1 MPYPA
6 LFIGL
11 LMLFAALPAAAALV
25 KCAGEKGGV
34 IYQDT
39 ACPPGKEL
47 RDLEADPATVSVVPG
62 TPLPTAARTRSA
74 RTPSALSTP
83 AKRATATRTSMHRVR
98 TGNAAERRFI
108 SRGMSEAEVIM
119 RIGRPDVQTKG
130 QGKTGGRR
138 WSYLPAAGD
147 AQTLTT
153 LTLAGG
159 QVVDVERRMAR

>member
-11 LMLFAALPAAAALV
+11 LMLFAASPAAAALV
-25 KCAGEKGGV
+25 KCAAEKGGV

-39 ACPPGKEL
+39 ACPPRKEL

-62 TPLPTAARTRSA
+62 TPVPAAA
-74 RTPSALSTP
+74 GTPSARGPSASSAP
-83 AKRATATRTSMHRVR
+83 AKRTSSMRTSAHHAR

-119 RIGRPDVQTKG
+119 RIGRPEVQAKG

-147 AQTLTT
+147 TETLPT

-159 QVVDVERRMAR
+159 QVVDVERRIAR

>member
-11 LMLFAALPAAAALV
+11 LMLFAASPAAAALV

-62 TPLPTAARTRSA
+62 TPVPAARTRSVGA
-74 RTPSALSTP
+74 PSASSAP

-98 TGNAAERRFI
+98 RGNAAERRFI
-108 SRGMSEAEVIM
+108 RLGMSEAEVIM
-119 RIGRPDVQTKG
+119 RIGRPDVQAKG

-147 AQTLTT
+147 AETLTT
-153 LTLAGG
+153 LTFAGG
-159 QVVDVERRMAR
+159 QVVDVERRIAR